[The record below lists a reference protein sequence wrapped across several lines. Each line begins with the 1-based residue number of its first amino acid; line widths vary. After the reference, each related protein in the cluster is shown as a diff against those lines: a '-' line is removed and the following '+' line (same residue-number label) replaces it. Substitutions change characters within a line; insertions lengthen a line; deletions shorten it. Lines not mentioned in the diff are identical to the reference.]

1 MSNNTNGILSEELDD
16 MTKLR
21 LEIEQAKKD
30 EGNHI
35 ADNAKETPSNL
46 QEKPQ
51 IDAKKRRRVVH
62 AIHKESPIN
71 NIPSPSVEKK
81 TIGVKP
87 NVVEPSKV
95 ELKVK
100 PKENK
105 VSTKRERTKNVGTL
119 TRNTEKFKKPEK
131 VKENKRI
138 KSIENR
144 PVKHKRGFFTK
155 LDLYSVIVTV
165 IFIAIIQLSFI
176 WFFVFRT

>member
-1 MSNNTNGILSEELDD
+1 MSNNTNGILSDELDD

-30 EGNHI
+30 DSNEI
-35 ADNAKETPSNL
+35 VDNTKEPPSNV

-71 NIPSPSVEKK
+71 NTPLPTVEKK
-81 TIGVKP
+81 TIGIPP

-95 ELKVK
+95 ALKVK
-100 PKENK
+100 PKENRAT
-105 VSTKRERTKNVGTL
+105 TKRERVKNVGTL
-119 TRNTEKFKKPEK
+119 NRNTEKFKKPEK
-131 VKENKRI
+131 VKENKRT
-138 KSIENR
+138 KSIEIR

-165 IFIAIIQLSFI
+165 IFIAIVQLSFI